1 MISYLRALLSIL
13 PGWLAAPL
21 RPLTD
26 RLVAI
31 WQWAYDLGRR
41 TVGRWA
47 LVTVAG
53 RVLLDGLHYL
63 AFEAYSTLAWLSAVS
78 VPRWARW
85 ARDLAISVMTATVV
99 RLLAL
104 RDAAIA
110 ALRTWAILQIGLAA
124 RGLADLRRWAVAQLA
139 GIMVTLTRLV
149 RHVFGVL
156 GTPERLA
163 AWIVGAM
170 WTALWRYGYSQR
182 DRLAAALWARRQPIL
197 LRSIVEIERIIG
209 RLL

>member
-1 MISYLRALLSIL
+1 MIAYLRALLSVL

-47 LVTVAG
+47 LVTIAG
-53 RVLLDGLHYL
+53 RILSDGLHYL
-63 AFEAYSTLAWLSAVS
+63 AFETYSTLAWLSVVS

-85 ARDLAISVMTATVV
+85 ARDLAITTLVATVT

-110 ALRTWAILQIGLAA
+110 ALRAWAIVQIGLLG
-124 RGLADLRRWAVAQLA
+124 RGVADLRRWAVARLA
-139 GIMVTLTRLV
+139 GLAVSVARLL

-170 WTALWRYGYSQR
+170 WLALWRYGWSQR